1 MIPTNTE
8 FKFDIKF
15 QKQSSTNKLNVLF
28 ADEHYRIILLGKC
41 GSGKSS
47 TGNSLLGEDNF
58 QTGSGVGGVTR
69 ELQRSVEVRKERKEG
84 QRRTIEVTDTPGFSE
99 TKATAQ
105 EMVTTVVKSATAY
118 RPKFYTFVYVMKFN
132 GYTRHDFLM
141 YKRFLDTF
149 GPDMSRYTITLF
161 TGGDYLKR
169 KHHRDELEK
178 LMGQDFFQL
187 SSNYIVFDNTASPT
201 EKKNQ
206 TYRLLDKIKDVQA
219 VTSGKPFTFDILERT
234 DEYLRKAIKRKVS
247 EVDKDEKEKKP
258 KKAKTDVRKEVKV
271 EVI

>member
-1 MIPTNTE
+1 MRNHENVSSFIRKLIQPNENITNL
-8 FKFDIKF
+8 F
-15 QKQSSTNKLNVLF
+15 NKCLKGMREKEISVLPPVRNY
-28 ADEHYRIILLGKC
+28 H
-41 GSGKSS
+41 
-47 TGNSLLGEDNF
+47 SL
-58 QTGSGVGGVTR
+58 Q
-69 ELQRSVEVRKERKEG
+69 
-84 QRRTIEVTDTPGFSE
+84 VTDTPGFSE
-99 TKATAQ
+99 TKATTQ

-141 YKRFLDTF
+141 YKRFLETF
-149 GPDMSRYTITLF
+149 GPDMIRYTITLF

-169 KHHRDELEK
+169 KNHRDELEK

-187 SSNYIVFDNTASPT
+187 SSNYIVFDNKATPA

-219 VTSGKPFTFDILERT
+219 VTSKKPFTFDILERT

-258 KKAKTDVRKEVKV
+258 KKAKTDVRKAVKV